1 MNSTITLRPFAAAA
15 LAAVFLVS
23 CGKQEAVG
31 DVPSSEQLAKEAD
44 AATAAIRNAAAAD
57 QPNVGTAI
65 DTSTMTSYTNTLRG
79 FTVMIPKGW
88 AVDEAESGDNGR
100 VFKNSETGGKLA
112 VGWTE
117 NREDAALEA
126 QVAKLEAGGVAGK
139 FVNENEFRASGMTG
153 NDLKTDQRILRKPD
167 GTMVSAAMTYPQ
179 ARADKLDIV
188 ASQILDSL
196 TLQ

>member
-79 FTVMIPKGW
+79 FTVMVPKGW
-88 AVDEAESGDNGR
+88 TVDEAESDDNGR
-100 VFKNSETGGKLA
+100 V
-112 VGWTE
+112 
-117 NREDAALEA
+117 
-126 QVAKLEAGGVAGK
+126 
-139 FVNENEFRASGMTG
+139 
-153 NDLKTDQRILRKPD
+153 
-167 GTMVSAAMTYPQ
+167 
-179 ARADKLDIV
+179 
-188 ASQILDSL
+188 
-196 TLQ
+196 